1 MAEGNNKR
9 YRGFLIALAC
19 FGAGMILGFGLC
31 NVTLAG
37 VVNRTIPMEFNLP
50 GIFGMLFFVS
60 LIGFAITL
68 VGLVVALIINA
79 FSN

>member
-1 MAEGNNKR
+1 
-9 YRGFLIALAC
+9 
-19 FGAGMILGFGLC
+19 MILGFGLC

-60 LIGFAITL
+60 LIAFAITL
-68 VGLVVALIINA
+68 VGLVVAMITKG
-79 FSN
+79 